1 MFPLRFETAGQVAS
15 ALGGLVALGL
25 PDDELDRY
33 RPAVAAVSAADV
45 RAAANRHIR
54 PDELVVVVVGDAA
67 KVEPELRDAGLGDL
81 TVVPAD
87 ASPE

>member
-1 MFPLRFETAGQVAS
+1 VAG
-15 ALGGLVALGL
+15 ALGGLVALDL

-33 RPAVAAVSAADV
+33 RPGVAAISAADV
-45 RAAANRHIR
+45 RAAANRNIR

-67 KVEPELRDAGLGDL
+67 AVEPELRAAGLGDV
-81 TVVPAD
+81 TVIPAD